1 MPTGAAKIARTPQNG
16 HFMTRLFP
24 AVAALLLAS
33 TTLAA
38 AADLTDPYAVGKRSG
53 PFVVTGRSL
62 TGLARDGYEIRGNLG
77 TALVLQKGASIF
89 TCAIPPDPEH
99 LSYKP
104 YFVCSELSEEARG
117 TPAPRPDMPRLA
129 PAKPGN

>member
-1 MPTGAAKIARTPQNG
+1 
-16 HFMTRLFP
+16 MTRLFP

-77 TALVLQKGASIF
+77 TALVLQKAASVF
-89 TCAIPPDPEH
+89 SCMIPPDPEH

-104 YFVCSELSEEARG
+104 YFVCSELKEETREG
-117 TPAPRPDMPRLA
+117 LPKTPEMPRLA
-129 PAKPGN
+129 PMKPGN